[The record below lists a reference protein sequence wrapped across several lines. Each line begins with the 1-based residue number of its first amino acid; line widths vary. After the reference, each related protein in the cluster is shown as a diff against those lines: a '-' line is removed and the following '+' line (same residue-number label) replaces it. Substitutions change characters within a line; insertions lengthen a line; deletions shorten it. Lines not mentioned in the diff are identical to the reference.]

1 MRRCASL
8 VLVAAAGLAL
18 GLACGRNRAPT
29 RPELSGPSSARPGD
43 TVWVAAV
50 SEDPEGKEV
59 AYKFA
64 WGDTGAV
71 AWTDHYASGQSVTR
85 SHVYADTGTYVV
97 LVTARD
103 TDNAESGPS
112 EGLTIQVAYSLP
124 GVPER
129 PEGPESCYVREDE
142 TYRTSAVHPGG
153 DSLQFQFDWA
163 GEVGSWSGF
172 VPSEST
178 CSEVHRFDTT
188 GVFEVRARAR
198 DARGLMSGWSEVL
211 EVTVLE
217 RPGSGP
223 EPQNVRISAASDS
236 TVLVMWSPPQD
247 TVPDAYR
254 LYFMAVRDTS
264 YAFVAETTDTVFE
277 HDPAGRT
284 GSYRVAAVYDTAEA
298 AAGATPSTV
307 PVFSAAVVVAELNSP
322 GLSGCGWKESDG
334 QASTYDMTSH
344 GSTSKV
350 DWYVTDFAPG
360 DSGPTYFIASPD
372 TAPLDPGGGVPSGN
386 WKDNHFTDSLPSEER
401 LPADTGADYSS
412 HTELRS
418 VPLVLGC
425 HTANGYYAMVKVLS
439 VNAVN
444 GEVTVETWFQRI
456 QGLRLIQ
463 H

>member
-1 MRRCASL
+1 MRCTTIA
-8 VLVAAAGLAL
+8 VLTMSGLAL
-18 GLACGRNRAPT
+18 LAGCRRNQAPS

-50 SEDPEGKEV
+50 SEDPEGGEV

-71 AWTDHYASGQSVTR
+71 AWTDYYASGQPVTR
-85 SHVYADTGTYVV
+85 SHVYADTGTHI
-97 LVTARD
+97 LRVTARD
-103 TDNAESGPS
+103 MKEAESELSDEFAVRVGY
-112 EGLTIQVAYSLP
+112 ALP

-142 TYRTSAVHPGG
+142 TYRTSAVHPEG

-163 GEVGSWSGF
+163 GEVGDWSGF
-172 VPSEST
+172 VASEST

-198 DARGLMSGWSEVL
+198 DARGLISGWSEEL
-211 EVTVLE
+211 EVTVVE
-217 RPGSGP
+217 RPGAGP

-236 TVLVMWSPPQD
+236 TVLAMWSPPQD

-254 LYFMAVRDTS
+254 LYFMAVRDTF
-264 YAFVAETTDTVFE
+264 YALIAETTDTMFE

-284 GSYRVAAVYDTAEA
+284 GSYRVAAVYDTSES

-307 PVFSAAVVVAELNSP
+307 PVFSDTVVVAELNSP
-322 GLSGCGWKESDG
+322 GFSGYGWKESDG
-334 QASTYDMTSH
+334 EAATYDMSSH

-350 DWYVTDFAPG
+350 DCYVTDFAAG
-360 DSGPTYFIASPD
+360 DSGPTYFVASPD
-372 TAPLDPGGGVPSGN
+372 TAPLDPGGVAPTGN
-386 WKDNHFTDSLPSEER
+386 WKNNHFTDSLPSEER
-401 LPADTGADYSS
+401 LPADTGVDYSGD
-412 HTELRS
+412 TELTS
-418 VPLVLGC
+418 VPFVLGC

-439 VNAVN
+439 VDVES
-444 GEVTVETWFQRI
+444 GEVRVQSWFQRV